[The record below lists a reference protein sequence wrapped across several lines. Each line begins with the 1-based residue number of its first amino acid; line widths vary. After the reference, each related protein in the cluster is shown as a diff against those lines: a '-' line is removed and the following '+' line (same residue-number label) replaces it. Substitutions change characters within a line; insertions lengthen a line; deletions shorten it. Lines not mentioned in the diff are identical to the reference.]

1 MLFLAAI
8 VAGYSQMQ
16 NNGGTITIEN
26 GATLV
31 IQGNYTST
39 NAGSI
44 EIDGSVQLKGDFV
57 NNGGNIHSG
66 STGTLTFNGTAAQAI
81 SGSVPTD
88 FYCAVVVDNDGTGV
102 SLTGADAVLYNALT
116 LTDGKF
122 TLNAYDLTMAA
133 AGITANATNYVV
145 TNDVGELKANV
156 AAADV
161 TYPVGDGTTYN
172 PVVLNNT
179 GGTADTYGVIFTG
192 GMPSGWTGGTDNAVS
207 GHWTVSEAVLGGSNL
222 DVTTQWIGTQE
233 QPSFDRTNCAVGVSQ
248 DLGATVTWATSGA
261 ADGLDPYTMLGE
273 DFSDVG
279 TFVVGDDFFLA
290 ITLNLGVILAGPY
303 NGSTM
308 STALRTQDLIPL
320 EDPYGTN
327 TEVTSIPSN
336 VVDWV
341 LVEFRN
347 KLNAAQVLYSRAF
360 FLSSTGQLL
369 NPADGAVGGKIT
381 GVPKDEYYLAIR
393 HRNHLGAMTLNTVNL
408 ASGSASFDFSSPAA
422 PLYGTN
428 PVWDWWGTG
437 VMTLWAGDATQ
448 TGTVEYN
455 TGTSD
460 VDLITFAV
468 YFDPGNTDF
477 ESFYIVPN
485 VYDPADCNLSG
496 TIEYNTGS
504 SDVDPITS
512 SVYFHPENTDFESF
526 FVVEQQIP

>member
-1 MLFLAAI
+1 MKRILSTLLFLAAI

-179 GGTADTYGVIFTG
+179 GGTADVYGVVFSGT
-192 GMPSGWTGGTDNAVS
+192 MPGGWTGSDHAVV
-207 GHWTVSEAVLGGSNL
+207 GHWTVSEFVDGGSNL
-222 DVTTQWIGTQE
+222 SVTPYWAGSQE
-233 QPSFDRTNCAVGVSQ
+233 DPNFDNTDCAVGVSA
-248 DLGATVTWATSGA
+248 DNGATVAWSDFGTA
-261 ADGLDPYTMLGE
+261 AGTDPYNRTGTP
-273 DFSDVG
+273 FTSVG
-279 TFVVGDDFFLA
+279 KFLVGDSFWGSIL
-290 ITLNLGVILAGPY
+290 LNLDLILAGAY
-303 NGSTM
+303 DVNTGLM
-308 STALRTQDLIPL
+308 STALNALIPNP
-320 EDPYGTN
+320 DPYGNGATHSGLPG
-327 TEVTSIPSN
+327 TA
-336 VVDWV
+336 VDWIELELRSQGDPTNIVYSGSFILNNDGNV
-341 LVEFRN
+341 LNVDGTSGAKIPGVAKAN
-347 KLNAAQVLYSRAF
+347 YYVALN
-360 FLSSTGQLL
+360 
-369 NPADGAVGGKIT
+369 
-381 GVPKDEYYLAIR
+381 
-393 HRNHLGAMTLNTVNL
+393 HRNHLSVVSANPVDLTVASPAYDFRTSQAKAWQDGAVSTNAAMKEVTTGVFGLWEGDANDNGVIDYLGAGTDRSEITALLGLTTLGIPVNGYYDTDLNLDGTVNWL
-408 ASGSASFDFSSPAA
+408 GAGTDRTVISAV
-422 PLYGTN
+422 LGLT
-428 PVWDWWGTG
+428 
-437 VMTLWAGDATQ
+437 TLGISKS
-448 TGTVEYN
+448 EHM
-455 TGTSD
+455 
-460 VDLITFAV
+460 
-468 YFDPGNTDF
+468 P
-477 ESFYIVPN
+477 
-485 VYDPADCNLSG
+485 
-496 TIEYNTGS
+496 
-504 SDVDPITS
+504 
-512 SVYFHPENTDFESF
+512 
-526 FVVEQQIP
+526 